1 MKKDTYERLRIH
13 LDSLPVGYPSTESG
27 VELRIL
33 RRLFTEDEAEMACN
47 LSMKPERPEVIAE
60 RIGDDPER
68 VGKMLHDM
76 SRKGLIFRIARD
88 GVVRYGAA
96 MFVIGIYEYNLNN
109 VDGELA
115 REIEEFLDQGFSWEL
130 MRGETPQL
138 RTIPV
143 EASLD
148 ASVNVPPYDSIRKI
162 VDRQSVIALA
172 DCICRKEQAMLGHA
186 CDHPREAC
194 LLFESAAR
202 YYIENGIAREIS
214 KEKAFEVLRA
224 NEEAG
229 LVPNAA
235 NAQDVGAVCSCCGCC
250 CGVLRNL
257 KKQPHPA
264 ALIKSNYVAEI
275 DTGACT
281 ACETCVT
288 RCQMDAVRVEN
299 TAVIDPNRCIG
310 CGLCVSTCPAQAI
323 RMKEKADAYVPP
335 ASPVETYFRIASE
348 RGKI

>member
-1 MKKDTYERLRIH
+1 MATDIYERLRSH

-33 RRLFTEDEAEMACN
+33 RRLFTEDEAEVACN
-47 LSMKPERPEVIAE
+47 LSLKPERPEKIAD
-60 RIGDDPER
+60 RIGRDPEETAA
-68 VGKMLHDM
+68 MLDEM
-76 SRKGLIFRIARD
+76 SRKGQIFRISK
-88 GVVRYGAA
+88 GEVVRYGAA

-109 VDGELA
+109 VDAELA
-115 REIEEFLDQGFSWEL
+115 QDIEEYLDQGFSWEL

-148 ASVNVPPYDSIRKI
+148 GSLNVQPYDNIREI
-162 VDRQSVIALA
+162 VDRQNLIALA
-172 DCICRKEQAMLGHA
+172 DCICRKEQAVLGHA
-186 CDHPREAC
+186 CEYPREAC
-194 LLFESAAR
+194 LLFESAAQ
-202 YYIENGIAREIS
+202 YYIENGLAREVS

-235 NAQDVGAVCSCCGCC
+235 NSQDVGAVCSCCGCC

-257 KKQPHPA
+257 KKQSHPS

-275 DTGACT
+275 DTEECT
-281 ACETCVT
+281 ACEDCIA
-288 RCQMDAVRVEN
+288 RCHMDAVRVDD
-299 TAVIDPNRCIG
+299 TAVVDTNRCIG
-310 CGLCVSTCPAQAI
+310 CGLCVSNCPTQAI
-323 RMKEKADAYVPP
+323 RMKAKADAYLPP
-335 ASPVETYFRIASE
+335 ANPVETYIRIASE